1 MNGTV
6 SAPGK
11 AILLGEHAVV
21 YGKPAIAIP
30 LPQLRAVAD
39 FRQTEEALT
48 IHAADL
54 PSPPWQW
61 NEAAAGSSDPLA
73 TMAALTLRRLG
84 SGAPKG
90 EITIRSAIAIA
101 SGLGSG
107 AAVSAA
113 LGRAIAAL
121 CGATISN
128 AALNALVY
136 EVEKLHHGT
145 PSGIDNTTVVFEQ
158 PVYFQRGQPIKAI
171 LPKRRLDFLLAD
183 SGVPALTRQSVAAVR
198 QLLREDPDRANNL
211 LDQIASVAVS
221 ARACLESVD
230 RMRLGKLMTA
240 NHGHL
245 RDLGVS
251 SPQLDALVT
260 SATQAGALG
269 AKLSGGGRGG
279 SIIALVE
286 PATTLAVKKA
296 LQLAG
301 ANRIHAASIGGG

>member
-1 MNGTV
+1 MKGSV

-39 FRQTEEALT
+39 FRQTEKALT

-54 PSPPWQW
+54 ERPPWQVDHS
-61 NEAAAGSSDPLA
+61 AANSSDPLA
-73 TMAALTLRRLG
+73 AMAALTLQHLG
-84 SGAPKG
+84 SSAPKG

-107 AAVSAA
+107 AAVSAV

-171 LPKRRLDFLLAD
+171 RPKRRLDFLLAD
-183 SGVPALTRQSVAAVR
+183 SGVPALTRESVAAVR
-198 QLLREDPDRANNL
+198 QLLREEPDRANSL

-230 RMRLGKLMTA
+230 RMRLGELMTA

-245 RDLGVS
+245 RELSVS
-251 SPQLDALVT
+251 SPKLDALMT
-260 SATQAGALG
+260 AAIQAGALG

-279 SIIALVE
+279 NIIALVE

>member
-30 LPQLRAVAD
+30 LPQLRAAAE
-39 FRQTEEALT
+39 FRQTNNPLT

-54 PSPPWQW
+54 PRPPWQW

-73 TMAALTLRRLG
+73 AMAALSVQHLG
-84 SGAPKG
+84 RDAPKG

-113 LGRAIAAL
+113 LGRAIAAM

-171 LPKRRLDFLLAD
+171 RPTRRLDFLLAD
-183 SGVPALTRQSVAAVR
+183 SGVPALTRESVAAVR
-198 QLLREDPDRANNL
+198 QLLREEPDRANNL
-211 LDQIASVAVS
+211 LDQIASVAIS
-221 ARACLESVD
+221 ARACLESVN
-230 RMRLGKLMTA
+230 RMRLGELMTA

-245 RDLGVS
+245 RELSVS
-251 SPQLDALVT
+251 SPKLDTLVT
-260 SATQAGALG
+260 AAMQAGALG

-279 SIIALVE
+279 NIIALVE